1 MDGTARRLLLPPLLL
16 LSACGGASAFKLVI
30 DGNTMA
36 ASDLHKVATGRL
48 AANGSYSIFANWN
61 ATGTDERPSDELWR
75 SYLKGLGTELAFTE
89 GDGWAWESNAP
100 AECVCR
106 RLGAGGSVENEC
118 GCQTFRR
125 LTGKPPTAALG
136 YTESLI
142 AGRTL
147 MSDTEIDL
155 QAKACG
161 SPVVVMTRSFCV
173 TPERMDRPKAG
184 QRNSTAWID
193 NTTRAL
199 QHRSVYGVAMEYTPI
214 PEPVPE
220 SAAWQGCGIVD
231 LMHLALGMNKSVLLL

>member
-1 MDGTARRLLLPPLLL
+1 
-16 LSACGGASAFKLVI
+16 
-30 DGNTMA
+30 
-36 ASDLHKVATGRL
+36 
-48 AANGSYSIFANWN
+48 
-61 ATGTDERPSDELWR
+61 
-75 SYLKGLGTELAFTE
+75 
-89 GDGWAWESNAP
+89 
-100 AECVCR
+100 
-106 RLGAGGSVENEC
+106 
-118 GCQTFRR
+118 
-125 LTGKPPTAALG
+125 
-136 YTESLI
+136 
-142 AGRTL
+142 

-184 QRNSTAWID
+184 QRNSSAWID